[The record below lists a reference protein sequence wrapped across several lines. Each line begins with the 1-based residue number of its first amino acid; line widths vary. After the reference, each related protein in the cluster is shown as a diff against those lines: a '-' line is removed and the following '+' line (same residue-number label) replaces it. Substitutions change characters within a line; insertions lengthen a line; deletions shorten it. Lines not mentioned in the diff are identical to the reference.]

1 MQHTYYR
8 TSVSESDLIGDV
20 CWDLLVIF
28 MFTTQVLEDVFFC
41 HFFLSNLLESMIL
54 WRVLQDT
61 LGTCYTVLVH
71 KRIWWSTVIC
81 QHSLK
86 NVRFFLK
93 KQNIISWYMNCW
105 WVTFF
110 QHGTK
115 VIYTKY
121 SKHWPYTVAHTL
133 DYVCSKINYSWFN
146 PWFSFY
152 FSSLYPAPYIEWDMC

>member
-61 LGTCYTVLVH
+61 LGTCYTVLVL
-71 KRIWWSTVIC
+71 KRIWWLTAIC

-86 NVRFFLK
+86 NVRNSKKKK
-93 KQNIISWYMNCW
+93 KQQPLFHDLLI
-105 WVTFF
+105 VDE
-110 QHGTK
+110 
-115 VIYTKY
+115 
-121 SKHWPYTVAHTL
+121 L
-133 DYVCSKINYSWFN
+133 LL
-146 PWFSFY
+146 FSMG
-152 FSSLYPAPYIEWDMC
+152 SDQ

>member
-86 NVRFFLK
+86 NVRNLK
-93 KQNIISWYMNCW
+93 KETIISWFMNCL
-105 WVTFF
+105 WVIFLSAWEVTNNCTSM
-110 QHGTK
+110 QLAEQQTSTHKMQTK
-115 VIYTKY
+115 VATNGMYQFCLLLKCNNGKALHIFY
-121 SKHWPYTVAHTL
+121 S
-133 DYVCSKINYSWFN
+133 
-146 PWFSFY
+146 SF
-152 FSSLYPAPYIEWDMC
+152 L

>member
-61 LGTCYTVLVH
+61 LGTCYTVLVL
-71 KRIWWSTVIC
+71 KRIWWLTAIC

-86 NVRFFLK
+86 NVRFFFK
-93 KQNIISWYMNCW
+93 KTKHYFMIYELLMSY
-105 WVTFF
+105 FF
-110 QHGTK
+110 SAWDQSYIHQ
-115 VIYTKY
+115 VLQ
-121 SKHWPYTVAHTL
+121 TL
-133 DYVCSKINYSWFN
+133 
-146 PWFSFY
+146 
-152 FSSLYPAPYIEWDMC
+152 SLYCGTHIGLCVQ